1 MRPLLALDSATRALP
16 CALKPPNKGGA
27 MKRTL
32 LLIAVSLVSMIV
44 GAVGATYVAA
54 QGTPQ
59 ITRTEILRK
68 PMSGLEGKEVVV
80 FLADVPPGGV
90 AGAHYHPGDE
100 AIYMLQGSL
109 VFEPDRE
116 KPFELKA
123 GEITFNPAKH
133 AHKAKNMS
141 ATEPAKVLNCM
152 IAEKGQPLA
161 VPVQ

>member
-1 MRPLLALDSATRALP
+1 M
-16 CALKPPNKGGA
+16 NKA
-27 MKRTL
+27 L
-32 LLIAVSLVSMIV
+32 LLLGV
-44 GAVGATYVAA
+44 GFFAGALIGAIGVTYVSA

-68 PMSGLEGKEVVV
+68 PMSGVDGKEIIV
-80 FLADVPPGGV
+80 FLADIPPSGV
-90 AGAHYHPGDE
+90 ASIHYHPGDE
-100 AIYMLQGSL
+100 AIYMLQGAL
-109 VFEPDRE
+109 LFEPDQE

-133 AHKAKNMS
+133 IHKAKNTS
-141 ATEPAKVLNCM
+141 ATESAKVLNCM

>member
-1 MRPLLALDSATRALP
+1 M
-16 CALKPPNKGGA
+16 N
-27 MKRTL
+27 RTL
-32 LLIAVSLVSMIV
+32 LLIVVSLASMII
-44 GAVGATYVAA
+44 GAIGATYVSA
-54 QGTPQ
+54 QGNPPQ

-80 FLADVPPGGV
+80 FIADIPPGGV
-90 AGAHYHPGDE
+90 AGVHYHPGDE

-109 VFEPDRE
+109 VFEPDQG

-133 AHKAKNMS
+133 VHKAKNMS
-141 ATEPAKVLNCM
+141 ATESARVLNCM

>member
-1 MRPLLALDSATRALP
+1 M
-16 CALKPPNKGGA
+16 N
-27 MKRTL
+27 RTL
-32 LLIAVSLVSMIV
+32 LLIAVSLSSMIV
-44 GAVGATYVAA
+44 GAIGANYVGA

-80 FLADVPPGGV
+80 FLADIPPGGV
-90 AGAHYHPGDE
+90 AGIHYHPGDE

-109 VFEPDRE
+109 VFEPDKE

-133 AHKAKNMS
+133 IHKATNQNPS
-141 ATEPAKVLNCM
+141 EPAKILNCM

-161 VPVQ
+161 FPVQ

>member
-1 MRPLLALDSATRALP
+1 M
-16 CALKPPNKGGA
+16 N
-27 MKRTL
+27 RTM
-32 LLIAVSLVSMIV
+32 LLIAVSLSSMVV
-44 GAVGATYVAA
+44 GAIGANYVGA

-68 PMSGLEGKEVVV
+68 PMSGLDGKEVVV
-80 FLADVPPGGV
+80 FLADIPPGGV
-90 AGAHYHPGDE
+90 AGIHYHPGDE

-109 VFEPDRE
+109 LFEPDKE

-133 AHKAKNMS
+133 VHKAKNTS

-161 VPVQ
+161 VPVK

>member
-1 MRPLLALDSATRALP
+1 M
-16 CALKPPNKGGA
+16 NGVI
-27 MKRTL
+27 
-32 LLIAVSLVSMIV
+32 LLIAVSLTSMV
-44 GAVGATYVAA
+44 LGAIGATYVNA

-80 FLADVPPGGV
+80 FLADIPPGGV
-90 AGAHYHPGDE
+90 AATHYHPGDE

-109 VFEPDRE
+109 LFEPDQG

-133 AHKAKNMS
+133 AHKAKNTS
-141 ATEPAKVLNCM
+141 ASEPAKVLNCM

-161 VPVQ
+161 VPVK